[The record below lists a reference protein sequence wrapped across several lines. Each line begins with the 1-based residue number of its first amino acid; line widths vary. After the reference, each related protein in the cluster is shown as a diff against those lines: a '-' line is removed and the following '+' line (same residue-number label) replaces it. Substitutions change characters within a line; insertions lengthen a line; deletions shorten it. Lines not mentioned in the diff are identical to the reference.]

1 MPAIVSRQC
10 GCREDLIREGVNGF
24 TFDAESTDEL
34 VAVLEK
40 MWEERARWTEMGKAS
55 LEIIRPWSLDL
66 FARNLWRSCELARER
81 GRTQNIGGPVV
92 GRLYTLL

>member
-1 MPAIVSRQC
+1 
-10 GCREDLIREGVNGF
+10 LIREGVNGF

-34 VAVLEK
+34 AAVLEK
-40 MWEERARWTEMGKAS
+40 MWEQRAQWGEMGKAS

-81 GRTQNIGGPVV
+81 GHTPDIGGPVV
-92 GRLYTLL
+92 TRLYTFL